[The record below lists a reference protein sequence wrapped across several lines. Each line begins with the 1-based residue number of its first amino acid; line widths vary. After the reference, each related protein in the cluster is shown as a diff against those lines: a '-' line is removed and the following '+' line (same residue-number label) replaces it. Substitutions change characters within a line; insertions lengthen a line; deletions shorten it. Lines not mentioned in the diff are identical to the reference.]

1 MDRGACEVNAIL
13 MIKREGKLGNYKVI
27 ERRDRVNQHST
38 DIQERKQEA
47 RGGKGE
53 QKASKSGRS
62 VCACVAQH
70 VVLVNVLDF
79 KPKHET
85 AG

>member
-38 DIQERKQEA
+38 DIQERKQ
-47 RGGKGE
+47 GK
-53 QKASKSGRS
+53 KANKKQAKVAVASVRASRS
-62 VCACVAQH
+62 MLC
-70 VVLVNVLDF
+70 L
-79 KPKHET
+79 
-85 AG
+85 